1 MNLLYKKTSKVI
13 ERMKSNKIFIVLMAI
28 TFGFF
33 LPNSA
38 KATHIV
44 GGDISYKCLGFNQY
58 EITLTIR
65 RDCDNGEEPFDKIA
79 KVGIFDGYGNLI
91 PWLGVGGLANLE
103 NPQIDTID
111 TALSGGCEFIG
122 SAVCVEQAVYKGTVT
137 LPFRNY
143 GYYLAHQRCC
153 RNVSLTNIIDPLL
166 SGSTY
171 YTQITEDALTGCNDS
186 PSFNKW
192 PDLYIC
198 ANQTLTFDHS
208 ASEADGDSLVYSLC
222 DPKLGASFE
231 EPNPTPPAGPPYDNV
246 VFKPPFSANDPMGGI
261 PLQIDSK
268 TGVLTANPNAI
279 GQYLVGV
286 CVKEY
291 RNGKLISTTIRD
303 FEYNVRVCTEGPVAA
318 FEAPDLTCDGLTVE
332 FNNQSTGADA
342 YKWSFNVPSNDPVF
356 TSTDVNPTFTFPTE
370 GNYVVSLEAIRNI
383 DGCSSTV
390 YDTIGVYTS
399 EISAS
404 FEYNLENCVPDST
417 NFQFTD
423 TSTDPEYPIT
433 SWIWEFSDNNGF
445 SKTINDQNPLVSL
458 PVNDEITVKFTAI
471 SESGCSSTLTK
482 VVDADV
488 LDLEILAS
496 PARICQGDSTAILLD
511 ANCDVDYSIVPTTNT
526 YYNEE
531 DCNIYIVPFENQSY
545 TIYATNGICSDSTKL
560 DVEVIEKSDINIE
573 GDFNS
578 CSDSIIANVI
588 GGLEGNQF
596 EWSLSDDFSTLIGD
610 MTENLAVEFPN
621 AKDTVIV
628 FCRVKEG
635 TGCSDIV
642 SAQFI
647 NNSLMYEVPEEFQ
660 LCEGENEEVIIVNN
674 GNHDIV
680 VTWED
685 NPFIVSVNNNK
696 IVIFSD
702 VVGAETVL
710 KYKISNEFGCEAE
723 GEIKVTVGEKPTIDF
738 SFQLDCDDFG
748 VCFTNTS
755 TGDNAVHWDF
765 GDLTTEDDTSTEQNP
780 CYEYPEPGTY
790 NVTLTLGDGA
800 CEGFSVTKEVIVPN
814 VLEVNLNQDAVDI
827 CKYGQP
833 EFSVDVN
840 RPMEDIEITWSVNGD
855 IVAENILVYTGTYTE
870 TTTVIV
876 VVKDKYGC
884 EISREIQVNVY
895 PFDIDLDFPDVVCAD
910 DTVTVKATNNSQGNN
925 FTYEWIP
932 EENIISGNGTTEVMV
947 NASNPT
953 EISLIVTN
961 EDNSCKDT
969 FSFELNVSV
978 IDADLYVN
986 PEEPYQ
992 CTEAE
997 IGVSDPDSDWTFI
1010 WDNGETTESFM
1021 DSVMQNTTYTVT
1033 ITDEN
1038 GCTAVE
1044 SIEVVV
1050 QLPQCDETD
1059 VFVPTAFSPNGD
1071 GTNDILYVRSNYI
1084 KKMEF
1089 QIYNRWGE
1097 LMFRS
1102 TDKSIGW
1109 DGMYE
1114 GKLMSPDVYAFSLQ
1128 VTCSNGATYQKLGNV
1143 TLIR

>member
-13 ERMKSNKIFIVLMAI
+13 ERMKSNKIFVVLMALI
-28 TFGFF
+28 FGFL
-33 LPNSA
+33 LPQA
-38 KATHIV
+38 AEATHIV

-91 PWLGVGGLANLE
+91 PWLGVGGLVSLE
-103 NPQIDTID
+103 SPQIDTVD
-111 TALSGGCEFIG
+111 TSLAGNCEFIG
-122 SAVCVEQAVYKGTVT
+122 SSVCVEQAIYKGTVT

-153 RNVSLTNIIDPLL
+153 RNASLINIVDPLL
-166 SGSTY
+166 TGSTY
-171 YTQITEDALTGCNDS
+171 YTQITEEALNVCNDS
-186 PSFNKW
+186 PSFKKW

-198 ANQTLTFDHS
+198 ANQTLVFDHS
-208 ASEADGDSLVYSLC
+208 ASETDGDSLVYSLC
-222 DPKLGASFE
+222 SPKLGASFE

-246 VFKPPFSANDPMGGI
+246 IFKPPFSSNDPMGGI

-279 GQYLVGV
+279 GQYVIGV
-286 CVKEY
+286 CVSEY
-291 RNGKLISTTIRD
+291 RDGKLISTTIRD
-303 FEYNVRVCTEGPVAA
+303 FEYNVRVCTEGPKAA
-318 FEAPDLTCDGLTVE
+318 FETPDLTCDGLTVE
-332 FNNQSTGADA
+332 FKNQSTGADS
-342 YKWSFNVPSNDPVF
+342 YKWNFNVPS
-356 TSTDVNPTFTFPTE
+356 TDLAFSSVEENPTFTFPSE

-383 DGCSSTV
+383 DGCSYTV

-404 FEYNLENCVPDST
+404 FEYTLENCVSDST
-417 NFQFTD
+417 RFQFTD
-423 TSTDPEYPIT
+423 TSTDPEYPVV
-433 SWIWEFSDNNGF
+433 SWIWEFTDNNGF
-445 SKTINDQNPLVSL
+445 NKNVYEQNPLVLL
-458 PVNDEITVKFTAI
+458 PVNDEVKVTFTAI
-471 SESGCSSTLTK
+471 SESGCKSTVTK

-496 PARICQGDSTAILLD
+496 STMICEGDTMAILSD
-511 ANCDVDYSIVPTTNT
+511 VNCDVSYSIEPSTNT
-526 YYNEE
+526 FFNAD
-531 DCNIYIVPFENQSY
+531 DCNIYIAPLEDQNYV
-545 TIYATNGICSDSTKL
+545 IYATNGVCSDSTTLK
-560 DVEVIEKSDINIE
+560 VQVIKKSEIAIE
-573 GDFNS
+573 GIFSS
-578 CSDSIIANVI
+578 CSDSIIANVT

-596 EWSLSDDFSTLIGD
+596 EWSYTEEFSPLIGD
-610 MTENLAVEFPN
+610 MTENLAVTFPN
-621 AKDTVIV
+621 DKDTIIV
-628 FCRVKEG
+628 YCRVKEG

-642 SAQFI
+642 SAEFI

-660 LCEGENEEVIIVNN
+660 LCEGENEEVVIVNH

-685 NPFIVSVNNNK
+685 NPFIVSKDNNK
-696 IVIFSD
+696 VVIFSD
-702 VVGAETVL
+702 VVGAKTIL

-723 GEIKVTVGEKPTIDF
+723 GEIKVEVGEKPTIDF
-738 SFQLDCDDFG
+738 TSKLDCDDFG

-755 TGDNAVHWDF
+755 TGDNSVHWDF
-765 GDLTTEDDTSTEQNP
+765 GDTTTEADTSIEQNP
-780 CYEYPEPGTY
+780 CYEYAEPGTY
-790 NVTLTLGDGA
+790 LVTLTLGDGA
-800 CEGFSVTKEVIVPN
+800 CEGFSIVKEVIVPN
-814 VLEVNLNQDAVDI
+814 VLEMNVNRDEFDI

-833 EFSVDVN
+833 EINIEVN
-840 RPMEDIEITWSVNGD
+840 RPIEDIEINWLVNGS
-855 IVAENILVYTGTYTE
+855 IVAENVLTYTGIYTE
-870 TTTVIV
+870 SSTVSI

-884 EISREIQVNVY
+884 EITKEVQINVY
-895 PFDIDLDFPDVVCAD
+895 QFDIDLDYPDVLCVY
-910 DTVTVKATNNSQGNN
+910 DTVTVTATNNSDGNN
-925 FTYEWIP
+925 FTYQWIP
-932 EENIISGNGTTEVMV
+932 EKNIVSGNGTTEVKV
-947 NASNPT
+947 NADVPT

-978 IDADLYVN
+978 IDAELYVN

-992 CTEAE
+992 CTEAQV
-997 IGVSDPDSDWTFI
+997 GVVNPDSDWTFE
-1010 WDNGETTESFM
+1010 WNNGETSESFK
-1021 DSVMQNTTYTVT
+1021 DSVMQDTTYAVT

-1038 GCTAVE
+1038 GCTVVK

-1050 QLPQCDETD
+1050 QLPQCNETD

-1071 GTNDILYVRSNYI
+1071 GTNDVLYVRSNYI

-1089 QIYNRWGE
+1089 MIYNRWGE
-1097 LMFRS
+1097 LMFKS
-1102 TDKSIGW
+1102 TDKTAGW
-1109 DGMYE
+1109 DGIYE